1 MPYIEY
7 LIITSVDKIDPCSTP
22 IVLFRTPEIESN
34 NKPNLTLSN
43 EITKTERRNSVFI
56 PHPQIFFDEK
66 EDILINISK
75 HQRKMSDYSTESDS
89 ISFNGRENILEWCH
103 NVLEKANLTKN
114 ERSSIFHRFCTAY
127 DLIMEKLFSINQTIK
142 DYKELK
148 IFVITIFLLTYK
160 LEGLSIA
167 KISVSNLIE
176 AFLSELNMGKRQ
188 LSQKI
193 LHYEIKIL
201 ELMDFN
207 PQIFEDNSILQ
218 LSYLLLDLFKKKYNI
233 ILKETEEKKIESVID
248 YLNDTIEFSDKML
261 FNLIPIDKGMISF
274 YSSAFYTFAD
284 DSEIY
289 SKLQDFLGYL
299 KNSLKII
306 KTETEVIEGYAMI
319 YFQQIKEKEKEQDI
333 KQDINIEV

>member
-1 MPYIEY
+1 MESSSEQSSPDILNINLSTPKIE
-7 LIITSVDKIDPCSTP
+7 SSNKIDLNLSTE
-22 IVLFRTPEIESN
+22 VVEQ
-34 NKPNLTLSN
+34 
-43 EITKTERRNSVFI
+43 ERRKSVFI

-75 HQRKMSDYSTESDS
+75 KQRKMSDYSSESDS

-103 NVLEKANLTKN
+103 NVLETVNLTKN

-127 DLIMEKLFSINQTIK
+127 DLIMEKLFLINNTIK
-142 DYKELK
+142 EYDELK

-176 AFLSELNMGKRQ
+176 AFLSALKIDKKQ
-188 LSQKI
+188 LSEKI

-207 PQIFEDNSILQ
+207 PQIFDDNSISQ
-218 LSYLLLDLFKKKYNI
+218 LSYILYDLFKKKYELK
-233 ILKETEEKKIESVID
+233 LKEAEEKKLENIMD
-248 YLNDTIEFSDKML
+248 YLNDNIEFSDKML

-274 YSSAFYTFAD
+274 YSSAFYSFIGQND
-284 DSEIY
+284 ILN
-289 SKLQDFLGYL
+289 KLKDFLNYL
-299 KNSLKII
+299 KNTLKII
-306 KTETEVIEGYAMI
+306 KTENETIEGYVMI
-319 YFQQIKEKEKEQDI
+319 YFQQIKENENN
-333 KQDINIEV
+333 INS

>member
-1 MPYIEY
+1 MEASSDQSSPEN
-7 LIITSVDKIDPCSTP
+7 LKINLNTP
-22 IVLFRTPEIESN
+22 KIESN

-114 ERSSIFHRFCTAY
+114 ERSSIFHRCCTAY

-233 ILKETEEKKIESVID
+233 ILKETEEKKIESIID

-284 DSEIY
+284 DSDIY
-289 SKLQDFLGYL
+289 TKLQDFLGYL

>member
-1 MPYIEY
+1 MESSSEQSSPDILNINLSTPKIE
-7 LIITSVDKIDPCSTP
+7 SSNKIDLNLSTE
-22 IVLFRTPEIESN
+22 VVEQ
-34 NKPNLTLSN
+34 
-43 EITKTERRNSVFI
+43 ERRKSVFI

-75 HQRKMSDYSTESDS
+75 KQRKMSDYSSESDS

-103 NVLEKANLTKN
+103 NVLETVNLTKN

-127 DLIMEKLFSINQTIK
+127 DLIMEKLFLINNTIK
-142 DYKELK
+142 EYDELK

-176 AFLSELNMGKRQ
+176 AFLSALKIDKKQ
-188 LSQKI
+188 LSEKI

-207 PQIFEDNSILQ
+207 PQIFDDNSISQ
-218 LSYLLLDLFKKKYNI
+218 LSYILYDLFKKKYELK
-233 ILKETEEKKIESVID
+233 LKEAEEKKVENIMD
-248 YLNDTIEFSDKML
+248 YLNDNIEFSDKML

-274 YSSAFYTFAD
+274 YSSAFYSFIGQND
-284 DSEIY
+284 ILN
-289 SKLQDFLGYL
+289 KLKDFLNYL
-299 KNSLKII
+299 KNTLKII
-306 KTETEVIEGYAMI
+306 KTENETIEGYAMI
-319 YFQQIKEKEKEQDI
+319 YFQQIKENENN
-333 KQDINIEV
+333 INS

>member
-1 MPYIEY
+1 MEY
-7 LIITSVDKIDPCSTP
+7 SSDQSSPDILKINLNTP
-22 IVLFRTPEIESN
+22 KVEFN

-43 EITKTERRNSVFI
+43 DKLTREGRRNSVFI
-56 PHPQIFFDEK
+56 PRPQIFFDEK

-103 NVLEKANLTKN
+103 NILEKADLTKT

-127 DLIMEKLFSINQTIK
+127 DLIMEKLFLIKQTIK
-142 DYKELK
+142 EYDELK
-148 IFVITIFLLTYK
+148 ILVITIFLLTYK

-176 AFLSELNMGKRQ
+176 AFLSELNMEKTQ

-218 LSYLLLDLFKKKYNI
+218 LSYILYDLFKKKYNI
-233 ILKETEEKKIESVID
+233 KLKENEEKQIENIMD
-248 YLNDTIEFSDKML
+248 YLNDNIEFSDKML
-261 FNLIPIDKGMISF
+261 FNLIPLDKGMISF
-274 YSSAFYTFAD
+274 YSSIFYTFVD
-284 DSEIY
+284 NTEIY
-289 SKLQDFLGYL
+289 NNLKEYLNYL
-299 KNSLKII
+299 KNTLKII
-306 KTETEVIEGYAMI
+306 KT
-319 YFQQIKEKEKEQDI
+319 
-333 KQDINIEV
+333 